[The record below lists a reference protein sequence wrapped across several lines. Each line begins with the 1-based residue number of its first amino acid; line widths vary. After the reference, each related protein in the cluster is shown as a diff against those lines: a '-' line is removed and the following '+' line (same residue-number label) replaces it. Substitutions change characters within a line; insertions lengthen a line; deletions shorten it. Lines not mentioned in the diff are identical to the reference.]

1 MKEELEPEKEIKF
14 TICSSSGGKVII
26 SGEHSVVYGKP
37 ALAFGIDKHT
47 KMYLTCYKSNP
58 ISKCF
63 ALMNLFSIQINI
75 SISKEEIIRY
85 LKDDIK
91 IQDNKN
97 KLLNDIENKHKYHIM
112 EIIKNVYYQI
122 QKTVNFEKF
131 VNFIENNYFLVSISS
146 DIPVGFG
153 LGSSAAYN
161 VCIVNGICLLIN
173 KLLNNNIFNKKDIL
187 FLSNE
192 SEKIFHNG
200 TPSGI
205 DASCSLFG
213 GIILFNSIHNQK
225 NIKIPL
231 NNFFIEKINFI
242 LINTKIQRNAGEF
255 IKNVSNFKK
264 NNSKLFTDIINEIGE
279 VTNDIT
285 ELIMK
290 DKSNE
295 DDCNKFFEL
304 IKQNQ
309 KLLKKICVSNDEIDK
324 IIDLLEINGY
334 FGKISGAGGGGFII
348 CFVLK
353 EKIKELENL
362 LKEND
367 IDYINVN
374 ISNEPANLINYKIY
388 KL

>member
-1 MKEELEPEKEIKF
+1 MDDLISEKEILF

-47 KMYLTCYKSNP
+47 KMYLNCYKSDQN
-58 ISKCF
+58 KNCF
-63 ALMNLFSIQINI
+63 ALINLMSLKINFKISKNEMIDYLISNDKIQNINNDNIVCKHKKHLIQIIFNI
-75 SISKEEIIRY
+75 YIK
-85 LKDDIK
+85 LKDLIK
-91 IQDNKN
+91 LEKV
-97 KLLNDIENKHKYHIM
+97 KYYIEN
-112 EIIKNVYYQI
+112 
-122 QKTVNFEKF
+122 T
-131 VNFIENNYFLVSISS
+131 YFLISISS

-161 VCIVNGICLLIN
+161 VCIVNGLCLLIN

-187 FLSNE
+187 LLSNE

-213 GIILFNSIHNQK
+213 GVINFRSINDQS
-225 NIKIPL
+225 NVKIPI
-231 NNFFIEKINFI
+231 NNFFLNKIKFI
-242 LINTKIQRNAGEF
+242 LINTKIQRNGGEF

-264 NNSKLFTDIINEIGE
+264 NNPELFNNLINEIGD
-279 VTNDIT
+279 VTNNIIN
-285 ELIMK
+285 LIMK
-290 DKSNE
+290 EQSND
-295 DDCNKFFEL
+295 DDCFKFFEL

-309 KLLKKICVSNDEIDK
+309 KLLKSICVSNNEIDN
-324 IIDLLEINGY
+324 IINILEKNE
-334 FGKISGAGGGGFII
+334 FVGKISGAGGGGFII

-353 EKIKELENL
+353 EKINDIQKL
-362 LKEND
+362 LKDNG

-374 ISNEPANLINYKIY
+374 ISNESANLTNYKLY
-388 KL
+388 KI